1 MVKVMVSGIFTSEKF
16 KSSPLT
22 EQVRIAQNKVC
33 EALLGGAE
41 RGAEKFSRRQSRTS
55 CRVGAP
61 GNRAMA
67 ANIAS

>member
-1 MVKVMVSGIFTSEKF
+1 MVKVMVSGIFTSEKI
-16 KSSPLT
+16 KSGPFA
-22 EQVRIAQNKVC
+22 EQVRIAQSKVC

-41 RGAEKFSRRQSRTS
+41 RGAEKFSRRQSKTA
-55 CRVGAP
+55 CRVGAA